1 MPPESQGFNP
11 DSTCS
16 PRGHW
21 PGPVF
26 TGETEAGGGCFVL
39 LSVPLMGLPWCCS
52 SCLHLKGAPWVGGEL
67 GVPPTPHPIL
77 TSVAVLGREMH
88 KNSPSSLSCRP
99 LFWEAGPSLLA
110 SWDTIP

>member
-52 SCLHLKGAPWVGGEL
+52 SCLHLKGAPWVGGER
-67 GVPPTPHPIL
+67 GVSPPLPTPF
-77 TSVAVLGREMH
+77 
-88 KNSPSSLSCRP
+88 SPLWLSWGERCIKIAPAR
-99 LFWEAGPSLLA
+99 
-110 SWDTIP
+110 